1 MEINDE
7 IYYNELFAEYSS
19 LLSPAQKEIF
29 DMYFGMDLS
38 LGEIAEIKE
47 ISRQSVSD
55 ALSKAKKQL
64 VSLEEKL
71 GLCRKKKSIYRLI
84 GGLLHK
90 NGVVSVEKTDDEIA
104 YQWGYPNSW
113 APDNY
118 LAYVA
123 AKACG
128 EEEKAKE
135 IADKY
140 LNTVADAFEKTGRL
154 WEKYDGVHG
163 GVATVNEYDVPEMLG
178 WTAGV
183 FEYFLKGKTEN

>member
-1 MEINDE
+1 MRCKAKMLDIAFFMVYNDKVKGVAYMEINDE

-19 LLSPAQKEIF
+19 LLSPAQKDIF

-84 GGLLHK
+84 GGL
-90 NGVVSVEKTDDEIA
+90 S
-104 YQWGYPNSW
+104 
-113 APDNY
+113 
-118 LAYVA
+118 
-123 AKACG
+123 G
-128 EEEKAKE
+128 ENEYIKKE
-135 IADKY
+135 IE
-140 LNTVADAFEKTGRL
+140 NI
-154 WEKYDGVHG
+154 
-163 GVATVNEYDVPEMLG
+163 LG
-178 WTAGV
+178 D
-183 FEYFLKGKTEN
+183 N

>member
-19 LLSPAQKEIF
+19 LLSPAQKEFF

-84 GGLLHK
+84 GGL
-90 NGVVSVEKTDDEIA
+90 S
-104 YQWGYPNSW
+104 
-113 APDNY
+113 
-118 LAYVA
+118 
-123 AKACG
+123 G
-128 EEEKAKE
+128 ENEYIKKE
-135 IADKY
+135 IE
-140 LNTVADAFEKTGRL
+140 NI
-154 WEKYDGVHG
+154 
-163 GVATVNEYDVPEMLG
+163 LG
-178 WTAGV
+178 D
-183 FEYFLKGKTEN
+183 N

>member
-1 MEINDE
+1 MTPLFFYSIMRIVTRGERGEKDMKIGDE

-84 GGLLHK
+84 DGL
-90 NGVVSVEKTDDEIA
+90 S
-104 YQWGYPNSW
+104 
-113 APDNY
+113 
-118 LAYVA
+118 
-123 AKACG
+123 G
-128 EEEKAKE
+128 ENEYIKKE
-135 IADKY
+135 IE
-140 LNTVADAFEKTGRL
+140 NI
-154 WEKYDGVHG
+154 
-163 GVATVNEYDVPEMLG
+163 LG
-178 WTAGV
+178 D
-183 FEYFLKGKTEN
+183 N